1 MIKKLAETE
10 VEIAPLISE
19 RWSPRVFDAEFI
31 IDEGSVKSIL
41 EAARWAPSCFG
52 DQPWK
57 FIIFQKKDALQWV
70 NALNC
75 LSVGI
80 KIGQWIP
87 HYLSAFV
94 RIKNLSIMAMKI
106 NGPSMILEQHP
117 KIFVFN
123 QHI

>member
-57 FIIFQKKDALQWV
+57 FIIFQKKRCIA
-70 NALNC
+70 
-75 LSVGI
+75 VGKCFELLI
-80 KIGQWIP
+80 SGESKLGNG
-87 HYLSAFV
+87 YLITYL
-94 RIKNLSIMAMKI
+94 RLC
-106 NGPSMILEQHP
+106 E
-117 KIFVFN
+117 
-123 QHI
+123 